1 MKTDY
6 TLEWLDFWNYELTKK
21 IEELK
26 EKLEKRKKE
35 LGSENTNEFNE

>member
-26 EKLEKRKKE
+26 EKLEKAKNER
-35 LGSENTNEFNE
+35 GSDYTNEINE

>member
-26 EKLEKRKKE
+26 EKLEKAKNE
-35 LGSENTNEFNE
+35 QGSNNTNEINE